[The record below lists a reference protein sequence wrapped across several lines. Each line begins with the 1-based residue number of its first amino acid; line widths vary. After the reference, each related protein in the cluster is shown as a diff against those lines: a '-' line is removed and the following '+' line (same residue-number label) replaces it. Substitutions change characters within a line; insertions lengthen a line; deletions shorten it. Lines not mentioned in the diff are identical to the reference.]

1 MSKKQEFKAN
11 KLKVNNTLN
20 RIMGLI
26 NEARLNPLEALETLS
41 MTTVVFVE
49 KMRRDNLVEDI
60 DEDVLERFYLTRL
73 KMYSLQGVNFKD
85 YVTLEHVSRE
95 QQALPI
101 VVRLMGLVRSGK
113 ITSMTRN
120 IDVMRMVMA
129 VDKEASWRSLSKSL

>member
-1 MSKKQEFKAN
+1 MSKKQEFKED

-60 DEDVLERFYLTRL
+60 DEDVLERFYLSRL
-73 KMYSLQGVNFKD
+73 KIYSIEGVNFKD
-85 YVTLEHVSRE
+85 YVTLEPVSRE
-95 QQALPI
+95 QQVLPI
-101 VVRLMGLVRSGK
+101 VVKLMGLVRSGK

-129 VDKEASWRSLSKSL
+129 VDKEAS

>member
-1 MSKKQEFKAN
+1 MSKKQELRAD

-20 RIMGLI
+20 RIMDLI

-60 DEDVLERFYLTRL
+60 DADILERFYLGKL

-85 YVTLEHVSRE
+85 YVTLEPISRE

-129 VDKEASWRSLSKSL
+129 VDKEAS

>member
-1 MSKKQEFKAN
+1 MSKKQEFKED

-60 DEDVLERFYLTRL
+60 DEDVLERFYLSRL
-73 KMYSLQGVNFKD
+73 KMYSIEGVNFKD
-85 YVTLEHVSRE
+85 YVTLEPISRE
-95 QQALPI
+95 QQVLPI
-101 VVRLMGLVRSGK
+101 VVRLMGLIRSGK

-129 VDKEASWRSLSKSL
+129 VDKEAS

>member
-1 MSKKQEFKAN
+1 MSKKQGFKED

-20 RIMGLI
+20 RIMDVI

-49 KMRRDNLVEDI
+49 KMRRDNMVEDI
-60 DEDVLERFYLTRL
+60 DADVLERFYLTRL
-73 KMYSLQGVNFKD
+73 KMYSIQGVNFKD
-85 YVTLEHVSRE
+85 YVTLEPISRE
-95 QQALPI
+95 QQVLPI

-129 VDKEASWRSLSKSL
+129 VDKEAS

>member
-1 MSKKQEFKAN
+1 MRKKQELRAD
-11 KLKVNNTLN
+11 KLKVKNTLN
-20 RIMGLI
+20 RMLDLI

-49 KMRRDNLVEDI
+49 KMRRDNMVEDI
-60 DEDVLERFYLTRL
+60 DEDVLERFYLSRL
-73 KMYSLQGVNFKD
+73 KMYSLEGVNFKD
-85 YVTLEHVSRE
+85 YVNLDPVSRE

-129 VDKEASWRSLSKSL
+129 VDKEAS